1 MSQTLT
7 LDARR
12 LLCPLPV
19 IRVQQAIEN
28 LTAGDRLTVYCT
40 DPGALHDVPAWARIH
55 GHTLVETRTEGRD
68 YIISLQVGTSS

>member
-1 MSQTLT
+1 MPQNHT

-19 IRVQQAIEN
+19 IRVQQAIEQ
-28 LTAGDRLTVYCT
+28 LPIGSTLTVYCT

-55 GHTLVETRTEGRD
+55 GHTLLETRTEGRE
-68 YIISLQVGTSS
+68 YIISLQIESAA

>member
-1 MSQTLT
+1 MPQILT

-19 IRVQQAIEN
+19 IRVQQAIES
-28 LTAGDRLTVYCT
+28 LPAGSTLTVYCT

-55 GHTLVETRTEGRD
+55 GHTLLETRTEGRD
-68 YIISLQVGTSS
+68 YIISLQIGAAG